1 MIEKIL
7 TSNTLYEGQIL
18 NLSLS
23 SVLLPNLRIANREI
37 IQHSNSVVVIAFDK
51 DEQLILV
58 KQYRISIGK
67 FLFEFPAGAIEN
79 GENPSTAA
87 LRELREETG
96 YEAKSLKLLG
106 EFYLAPGFC
115 TELMYVFLA
124 ENLILKK
131 QQLDE
136 DEFVDVVRFKLEKFD
151 SYVKKGKIIDAKSIA
166 ARWMIFSNNIT

>member
-7 TSNTLYEGQIL
+7 TSKTLYEGQIL

-23 SVLLPNLRIANREI
+23 SVLLPNSRITNREI

-58 KQYRISIGK
+58 KQYRIAIGK
-67 FLFEFPAGAIEN
+67 LLFEFPAGAIEN

-87 LRELREETG
+87 LRELKEETG

-106 EFYLAPGFC
+106 KFYLAPGFC

-136 DEFVDVVRFKLEKFD
+136 DEFVEVVRFQLEKFD
-151 SYVKKGKIIDAKSIA
+151 SYVKTGKIIDAKSIA
-166 ARWMIFSNNIT
+166 ARSMIFSNNIP

>member
-1 MIEKIL
+1 M
-7 TSNTLYEGQIL
+7 
-18 NLSLS
+18 
-23 SVLLPNLRIANREI
+23 
-37 IQHSNSVVVIAFDK
+37 
-51 DEQLILV
+51 
-58 KQYRISIGK
+58 
-67 FLFEFPAGAIEN
+67 
-79 GENPSTAA
+79 
-87 LRELREETG
+87 
-96 YEAKSLKLLG
+96 KLLG